1 MSVQKEAIN
10 GFKWNFLQQF
20 SVQIINFTVQLI
32 LARILMPEMFG
43 LIAMLMVFI
52 SIGQTLMDSGMT
64 SSLIRTNNPTELDY
78 STVFWTNI
86 SVSLFVYILVYIGAP
101 YVALFYEQKI
111 LEDLIRIFA
120 LVFIIKALIGVHIAK
135 LTKELNF
142 KLQMQL
148 QIPSSLIAGGVGISL
163 ALQGYGVWSLVWLNL
178 IQASVFTI
186 LILWLVKWKLSF
198 VFSKDCFCF
207 HFVFG
212 YKLTLASLIDV
223 IFNDLYRI
231 IIGKFFSPQSVGYF
245 NQAETMRLFP
255 VQQISMVVEKVT
267 YPLFSNLK
275 NDEHLRY
282 AYNITAKIM
291 MFITVPI
298 MFTLILIAN
307 EGFRL
312 LFGEKWL
319 PAVPYFQILAIA
331 SIVRP
336 VSSYSLNI
344 LKVKGRSDIFLKI
357 EILKKIIGL
366 ILIVVG
372 FQFGIL
378 GLVFSLVFFSLISYF
393 INIYFSGLIIGI
405 NFFTQLKK
413 VIHFLIFG
421 TVIFLSL
428 YFLKNNDFLYLG
440 SDIIYLIFYSIFFNI
455 IYFSIT
461 LLYDGDILNI
471 LKKLAKI

>member
-1 MSVQKEAIN
+1 MSIQKKAIN

-20 SVQIINFTVQLI
+20 SVQIINFTVQVI
-32 LARILMPEMFG
+32 LARLLMPEMFG

-64 SSLIRTNNPTELDY
+64 SSLIRTENPSQLDY
-78 STVFWTNI
+78 ETVFWVNI
-86 SVSLFVYILVYIGAP
+86 LVSLLVYSLVFIGAP
-101 YVALFYEQKI
+101 YIALFYEQKI
-111 LEDLIRIFA
+111 LEDLLRIFA
-120 LVFIIKALIGVHIAK
+120 FVFVIRALIGVHIAK
-135 LTKELNF
+135 LTKEMNF

-178 IQASVFTI
+178 IQASVLTI
-186 LILWLVKWKLSF
+186 LVLWLVKWKLSF
-198 VFSKDCFCF
+198 IFSRKRFYY
-207 HFVFG
+207 HFGFG

-231 IIGKFFSPQSVGYF
+231 IIGKFFSPKSVGYF

-267 YPLFSNLK
+267 YPLFSDLK

-291 MFITVPI
+291 MFVTVPI
-298 MFTLILIAN
+298 MLTFILIAN

-319 PAVPYFQILAIA
+319 PAVLYFQILAIA

-344 LKVKGRSDIFLKI
+344 LKVKGRSDVFLKI
-357 EILKKIIGL
+357 EIMKKIIGV
-366 ILIVVG
+366 ILIVMG
-372 FQFGIL
+372 FQFGIF
-378 GLVFSLVFFSLISYF
+378 GLVVSLVLFSLISYL
-393 INIYFSGLIIGI
+393 INIYFSGVIIGI
-405 NFFTQLKK
+405 KLFDQLKN
-413 VIHFLIFG
+413 ILHFLIFG
-421 TVIFLSL
+421 VCIFIFL
-428 YFLKNNDFLYLG
+428 YFLKSNFFKYID
-440 SDIIYLIFYSIFFNI
+440 SDILNIAIFSIFFNL
-455 IYFSIT
+455 IYFT
-461 LLYDGDILNI
+461 VALLYDKEVLNI
-471 LKKLAKI
+471 MKRLVKI